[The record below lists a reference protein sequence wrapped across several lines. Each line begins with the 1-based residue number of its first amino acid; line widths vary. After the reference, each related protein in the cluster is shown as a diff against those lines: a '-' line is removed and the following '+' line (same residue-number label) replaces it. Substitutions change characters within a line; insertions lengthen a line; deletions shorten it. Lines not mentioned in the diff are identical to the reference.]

1 MRFGV
6 LGPLAVWTDDGT
18 RVTIPEAKVRALLA
32 DLLTQPGRVASTDR
46 LIDDLWGDRPPRNPL
61 GTLQA
66 RVSQLRKALA
76 DAEPGGRDL
85 VVSRAPGYLL
95 EVAPDAVDAGRFE
108 TLVAQA
114 RQAGDPRSR
123 AALLADALALWR
135 GPAYADFAD
144 DAFARAAIVRLDEL
158 RLAALEAHAEA
169 RLELGEHSLLTGE
182 LAGLVERHPLR
193 ERLRAAYMRAL
204 YRAGRPSEA
213 LATYGEL
220 RDRLRD
226 ELGLDPGPELA
237 ALHQAILE
245 QDPALTPATS
255 VAARAPR
262 LPAALSGLIGR
273 AEAVSEVGVLLKTGR
288 YGGPRLVTLTGPGGV
303 GKTRL
308 AIETAREAGDAFPDG
323 VWLVELTALA
333 PGGRDV
339 AELVAATLGVRE
351 ENAAGTDP
359 DERHEPSDRVADA
372 LTARRALLLLDNC
385 EHVIEPV
392 AELVER
398 LLKAAPELQVL
409 ATSQEPLGL
418 AAERVVAV
426 PPLDLPDS
434 DAGAPEELRK
444 SSAVRMFVA
453 RAEAAAPGF
462 AFDAESAPAVAAICR
477 RLDGI
482 PLALEL
488 AATRVRLLG
497 VHELAARLDDRFRVL
512 AAGHRGAPA
521 RQQTLRAMIDWSW
534 ELLSD
539 PERTVL
545 RRLAVHSEGATLDSA
560 EAICAGDGVQSSDVR
575 AGDVLDVLA
584 RLVDR
589 SLVVTAAPLPL
600 HGPRYRLLESVAA
613 YALERLQDAGEER
626 LVRQQHARYHADLAE
641 RAAERLRGPEQRRW
655 LERLDIESA
664 NLRAA
669 LDHAARDG
677 DAHLALR
684 LVNAQAWHWY
694 LRGRFREARRSLDR
708 ALSVEGEAP
717 PSVPPRPERAA
728 AVSWRAAM
736 TMISGDG
743 ADPTRLIETALRA
756 YEGVDD
762 PRGRAMAEWFLSF
775 VHWAYGD
782 MAATAARIERA
793 LATFR
798 SLGDRW
804 GVAAAL
810 SSRATLAVVPG
821 DLARVESDGAESLSI
836 FEELG
841 DAWGRLV
848 AMDPLERAA
857 EIAGDYERAGRLRQE
872 GVRIAEEL
880 GLWPEVS
887 FKVAGLGRI
896 ALLTGDLDRAR
907 ELHERALRLAVEH
920 SSRSSREFAEIGLG
934 LVARRQGRLA
944 EAEAHLRSP
953 LVWLERVGGRAGTA
967 FITAEL
973 GFVAEQRGDAERA
986 LALHLDSFDDAAAT
1000 NDPRAIALA
1009 LEGLAGARALDGRP
1023 ESAASLLGTAAATR
1037 ESVGAPL
1044 PGAERGDV
1052 DRITASARQAL
1063 GDEAFATAFAEGR
1076 ARTPEEQRAA
1086 VRSDEPSGDEHQGI
1100 SIKESAGSC
1109 R

>member
-18 RVTIPEAKVRALLA
+18 RVTVPEAKVRALLA
-32 DLLTQPGRVASTDR
+32 SLLTQPGRVVSTDR

-66 RVSQLRKALA
+66 RVSQLRKTLA

-85 VVSRAPGYLL
+85 VVSRVPGYLL
-95 EVAPDAVDAGRFE
+95 EVAPDAVDAERFE
-108 TLVAQA
+108 ALVAQA
-114 RQAGDPRSR
+114 RGAGDPRSR

-144 DAFARAAIVRLDEL
+144 DEFARAAIVRLDEQ
-158 RLAALEAHAEA
+158 RLAALQAHAEA

-204 YRAGRPSEA
+204 YRAGRPSDA

-226 ELGLDPGPELA
+226 ELGLDPGRELA

-245 QDPALTPATS
+245 QDPALSPATFEVTS
-255 VAARAPR
+255 EVTSAAARPPR

-273 AEAVSEVGVLLKTGR
+273 AEAVSQVGVLMKTGR

-308 AIETAREAGDAFPDG
+308 AIETAREADDAFPDG

-333 PGGRDV
+333 PGSRDV
-339 AELVAATLGVRE
+339 AELVAATLAVRE
-351 ENAAGTDP
+351 ENAAGADFG
-359 DERHEPSDRVADA
+359 ERHEPSDRVADA
-372 LTARRALLLLDNC
+372 LAARRTLLLLDNC

-398 LLKAAPELQVL
+398 LLKAASELQVL

-434 DAGAPEELRK
+434 AAGAPEELRK
-444 SSAVRMFVA
+444 SSAVRLFVA
-453 RAEAAAPGF
+453 RAEAAAPDF
-462 AFDAESAPAVAAICR
+462 VFDAESAPAVAAICR

-534 ELLSD
+534 ELLSE

-560 EAICAGDGVQSSDVR
+560 EAICATGDARVDDVR
-575 AGDVLDVLA
+575 ADDVRAEEVLDVLA

-589 SLVVTAAPLPL
+589 SLVVTVTTLPL

-613 YALERLQDAGEER
+613 YALERLRDAGEER
-626 LVRQQHARYHADLAE
+626 LVRQRHARYHADLAE

-669 LDHAARDG
+669 LDHAVRDG

-708 ALSVEGEAP
+708 ALAAEGDAP
-717 PSVPPRPERAA
+717 AAVRAA
-728 AVSWRAAM
+728 AVTWHAAM

-793 LATFR
+793 LAAFR

-810 SSRATLAVVPG
+810 GTRATLASVPG
-821 DLARVESDGAESLSI
+821 DLARVESDGAESLAI

-841 DAWGRLV
+841 DAWGRLL

-857 EIAGDYERAGRLRQE
+857 EIAGDYEKAGRLRRE

-880 GLWPEVS
+880 GLWPEAS

-934 LVARRQGRLA
+934 LVARRQGRLDDA
-944 EAEAHLRSP
+944 ETHLRSP
-953 LVWLERVGGRAGTA
+953 LAWLERVGGQAGTA
-967 FITAEL
+967 FIAAEL

-986 LALHLDSFDDAAAT
+986 LSLHLDGYDDAAAT
-1000 NDPRAIALA
+1000 NDPRAVALA
-1009 LEGLAGARALDGRP
+1009 LEGLAGARALAGRP

-1044 PGAERGDV
+1044 PDAERGDV
-1052 DRITASARQAL
+1052 DRITASVRQAL
-1063 GDEAFATAFAEGR
+1063 GDEAFAAAFAEGQ
-1076 ARTPEEQRAA
+1076 ARTPDEQRAA
-1086 VRSDEPSGDEHQGI
+1086 IRERATIQE
-1100 SIKESAGSC
+1100 
-1109 R
+1109 

>member
-6 LGPLAVWTDDGT
+6 LGPLAVWTDEGT
-18 RVTIPEAKVRALLA
+18 QVRVPEAKVRALLA
-32 DLLTQPGRVASTDR
+32 GLLAQPGRVVSTDR

-66 RVSQLRKALA
+66 RVSQLRRTLA

-85 VVSRAPGYLL
+85 VISRAPGYVL
-95 EVAPDAVDAGRFE
+95 ETAPDAVDARRFE
-108 TLVAQA
+108 ALAGRA
-114 RQAGDPRSR
+114 REDGDPRSR

-135 GPAYADFAD
+135 GPAFADFAD
-144 DAFARAAIVRLDEL
+144 DEFARPAIVRLDEQ

-169 RLELGEHSLLTGE
+169 RLELGEHTLLTGE
-182 LAGLVERHPLR
+182 LADLVERHPLR

-237 ALHQAILE
+237 ALHQAILR
-245 QDPALTPATS
+245 QDPALTPA
-255 VAARAPR
+255 AAVTATRAPR
-262 LPAALSGLIGR
+262 LPAALSDLIGR
-273 AEAVSEVGVLLKTGR
+273 AEAVSEVGALLRTGR

-308 AIETAREAGDAFPDG
+308 AIETAKEADGAFPDG

-333 PGGRDV
+333 PGGREV
-339 AELVAATLGVRE
+339 AELVAATLAVRE
-351 ENAAGTDP
+351 ENAAGRAATG
-359 DERHEPSDRVADA
+359 ERPEPSDRLADA
-372 LTARRALLLLDNC
+372 LAARRALLVLDNC

-392 AELVER
+392 AELVEH
-398 LLKAAPELQVL
+398 LLKAAPEVQVL

-418 AAERVVAV
+418 AAERVIAV
-426 PPLDLPDS
+426 PPLDLPDKAAES
-434 DAGAPEELRK
+434 PKELQEF
-444 SSAVRMFVA
+444 SAVRLFVA

-462 AFDAESAPAVAAICR
+462 VFDAESAPAVAAICR

-534 ELLSD
+534 ELLSA
-539 PERTVL
+539 PERVVL

-560 EAICAGDGVQSSDVR
+560 EAICADGDVR
-575 AGDVLDVLA
+575 AGEILDVLA

-589 SLVVTAAPLPL
+589 SLVVTALP

-613 YALERLQDAGEER
+613 YALERLGDAGEER
-626 LVRQQHARYHADLAE
+626 LVRQKHGRFYADLAE
-641 RAAERLRGPEQRRW
+641 RAAAGLRGPEQRRW
-655 LERLDIESA
+655 LERLDAESA

-677 DAHLALR
+677 DARLALR

-694 LRGRFREARRSLDR
+694 LRGRFGEARRSLDR
-708 ALSVEGEAP
+708 ALAVEGSAHEDGAP
-717 PSVPPRPERAA
+717 AAVRAA
-728 AVSWRAAM
+728 AVTWRAAM
-736 TMISGDG
+736 AMISGDG
-743 ADPTRLIETALRA
+743 ADPTRLIETALRS
-756 YEGVDD
+756 YDGVDD

-782 MAATAARIERA
+782 MAETTARVDRA

-804 GVAAAL
+804 GIAAAL
-810 SSRATLAVVPG
+810 STRTTLAAIPG
-821 DLARVESDGAESLSI
+821 DLARVERDGAESLAL

-841 DAWGRLV
+841 DAWGRLT

-857 EIAGDYERAGRLRQE
+857 EITGDYERAGRLRRE
-872 GVRIAEEL
+872 GVRMAEEL
-880 GLWPEVS
+880 GLWHEVS

-907 ELHERALRLAVEH
+907 GLHERALRLAVEH

-934 LVARRQGRLA
+934 MVARRQGRLDD
-944 EAEAHLRSP
+944 AEAHLRSP
-953 LVWLERVGGRAGTA
+953 LAWLERVNGRAGTA

-973 GFVAEQRGDAERA
+973 GFVAEQRGDARKA
-986 LALHLDSFDDAAAT
+986 LALHLDGYDGAT
-1000 NDPRAIALA
+1000 ATGDPRAVALA
-1009 LEGLAGARALDGRP
+1009 LEGLAGAQALAGRP
-1023 ESAASLLGTAAATR
+1023 KSAASLLGTAAATR

-1044 PGAERGDV
+1044 PAAERGDV

-1063 GDEAFATAFAEGR
+1063 GEEAFKAAFTEGR
-1076 ARTPEEQRAA
+1076 DRTPNDQRKTL
-1086 VRSDEPSGDEHQGI
+1086 P
-1100 SIKESAGSC
+1100 
-1109 R
+1109 